1 MSALDTNLA
10 KLEGYLARFR
20 DKGLLNRIAGKDAA
34 GSAGVFTSICPVDES
49 VICDVAHGAAADIDA
64 AATAAQ
70 QRRNI
75 LIKIAEGIEARAEEI
90 AICECWDTG
99 QAYKFMS
106 KAALR
111 GGAASEITHADEHH
125 QPRAHRPGGGDHA
138 LEHALHAVHLEDRAS
153 LGCGLHG
160 RP

>member
-64 AATAAQ
+64 AATAAHD
-70 QRRNI
+70 
-75 LIKIAEGIEARAEEI
+75 A
-90 AICECWDTG
+90 
-99 QAYKFMS
+99 F
-106 KAALR
+106 AAWR
-111 GGAASEITHADEHH
+111 DSSGATS
-125 QPRAHRPGGGDHA
+125 
-138 LEHALHAVHLEDRAS
+138 
-153 LGCGLHG
+153 
-160 RP
+160 